1 MLRASFP
8 AHDMALRYA
17 YIKNG
22 DAVSQARRIVSG
34 EYDASGPNAF
44 IGDFMR
50 AHARD
55 ELLILCQWHSTEEFR
70 AERVYAQSY
79 STGTNGLSTLF
90 LRVWSMLAIGFR
102 LLRWRPDRIV
112 CGCVGELL
120 WISVLVAKLLRT
132 PIVCTR
138 HSGLVERKG
147 VRGLTPWLD
156 RLCIRACDAVAT
168 HGPFLAAQVAALGV
182 PRSHIHEFDVDL
194 RDFGTR
200 ASESALSP
208 EHAALLAQFPFV
220 FMYVGRI
227 QADKGVLDL
236 LEAFARLG
244 EVNAGLVYI
253 GTGKDSSALTRAVER
268 HGLGSRVRLLGALPH
283 AQLAAL
289 ARRANAIVTPTRPDL
304 IEGRCM
310 VALESL
316 VLGVPVIAPD
326 FAAFPYVVQHGANG
340 LLYKAGNLD
349 ALAVAMR
356 EISTDPQ
363 RLADLRAGAIRS
375 GDQLRSGFTAF
386 SRAVDAAFTTTAA
399 S

>member
-1 MLRASFP
+1 MLRASFA

-55 ELLILCQWHSTEEFR
+55 ELLILCEWHSTEEFR
-70 AERVYAQSY
+70 AERVHAQSY
-79 STGTNGLSTLF
+79 SMGRSGLSRLW
-90 LRVWSMLAIGFR
+90 LRIWSMFAIGFR

-112 CGCVGELL
+112 CGCIGEQL
-120 WISVLVAKLLRT
+120 WISVLVAKLLRV

-147 VRGLTPWLD
+147 VRGFTPWLD
-156 RLCIRACDAVAT
+156 RLSIRACDGVAT

-182 PRSHIHEFDVDL
+182 SPAQIHEFDVDL
-194 RDFGTR
+194 RDFGR
-200 ASESALSP
+200 RPSEHALSA
-208 EHAALLAQFPFV
+208 EHAALLEQFPFV

-236 LEAFARLG
+236 LEAFSLLR

-253 GTGKDSSALTRAVER
+253 GTGKDSNALTRAVEK

-326 FAAFPYVVQHGANG
+326 FAAFPYVVRHGANG
-340 LLYKAGNLD
+340 LLYQPGNID
-349 ALAVAMR
+349 ALAAAMR
-356 EISTDPQ
+356 EIATSPQ

-375 GDQLRSGFTAF
+375 GDQLRSESTSF
-386 SRAVDAAFTTTAA
+386 SRAVDAAFPTAA
-399 S
+399 ES